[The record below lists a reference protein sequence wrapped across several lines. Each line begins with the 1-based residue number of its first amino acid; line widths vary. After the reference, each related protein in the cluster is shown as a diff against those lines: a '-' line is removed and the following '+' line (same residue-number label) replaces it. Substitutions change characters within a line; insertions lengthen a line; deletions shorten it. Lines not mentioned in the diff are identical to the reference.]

1 MTFEREGVD
10 YRLWPRDLISPPA
23 QGLGRPASPKDKRR
37 FQNLSLLLWGRWR
50 AEAAGEG
57 VTDEVPLVGTCGA
70 LKKSL
75 LLSISLL
82 AFPATAHAETVKN
95 PLAQFSGLDKITGLT
110 TQFEIKIGEQ
120 AKFGSLIVKPF
131 VCNTRPITE
140 EPKTTSF
147 VQVQDVAAD
156 GSKKMIFSG
165 WMFAESPG
173 LNAVEHP
180 TFDVWLTG
188 CRDPDAPP
196 PPVETGP
203 PVDPGAVPEEGGG
216 GTVQD

>member
-1 MTFEREGVD
+1 MSVVREGLD
-10 YRLWPRDLISPPA
+10 YRLLLRDLI
-23 QGLGRPASPKDKRR
+23 RR
-37 FQNLSLLLWGRWR
+37 FAPPSPGGKGRYLNASLFLWRSCPPGPLLRR
-50 AEAAGEG
+50 R
-57 VTDEVPLVGTCGA
+57 TDAVPLVA
-70 LKKSL
+70 LGRARKRML
-75 LLSISLL
+75 LIIASVVSVSAL
-82 AFPATAHAETVKN
+82 AHAETVAN

-110 TQFEIKIGEQ
+110 TQFEIKINEE

-131 VCNTRPITE
+131 VCNTKPITE

-188 CRDPDAPP
+188 CRDPNAPP

-203 PVDPGAVPEEGGG
+203 PVDPGQVPEEGGG